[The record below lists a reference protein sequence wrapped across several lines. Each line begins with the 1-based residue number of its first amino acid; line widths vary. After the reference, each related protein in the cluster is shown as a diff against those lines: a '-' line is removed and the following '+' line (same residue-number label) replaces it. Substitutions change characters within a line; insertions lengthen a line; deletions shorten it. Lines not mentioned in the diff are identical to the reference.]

1 MNRGTWR
8 KKGLR
13 IRNLIGLACVI
24 LVPMVLTAGAVW
36 ASSSE
41 HEAAAKGFVAT
52 DFYRIMNF
60 VVLAV
65 ALFIIIKKFVVPIFR
80 DRVKGIKDE
89 LDELEAKKQEAE
101 KVLAQYNERLSLLDQ
116 EAEKIKSS
124 YIEQGKEAQ
133 ARILEQAKASVEKL
147 EANAHRQIETA
158 FERARAELQG
168 VILEKA
174 IEKAEAKIRKNISA
188 EDQDRLVD
196 DYLEKV
202 VA

>member
-1 MNRGTWR
+1 
-8 KKGLR
+8 
-13 IRNLIGLACVI
+13 
-24 LVPMVLTAGAVW
+24 
-36 ASSSE
+36 
-41 HEAAAKGFVAT
+41 
-52 DFYRIMNF
+52 
-60 VVLAV
+60 
-65 ALFIIIKKFVVPIFR
+65 
-80 DRVKGIKDE
+80 

-133 ARILEQAKASVEKL
+133 ARILEQAKASVAKL

-174 IEKAEAKIRKNISA
+174 IEKAEAKIRENISA